1 MDELSRLPFNV
12 CEDEKFKL
20 ENEDETLQLA
30 ENSDVEQEQREIVAN
45 EFFEKRALLEK
56 TKIVKQTWS
65 ISEIYQKIKD
75 GRLILNP
82 DYQRG
87 EIWNNEKQTAFIE
100 SLYMEIMIPP
110 IYVVEVPAKD
120 MLEENKYEVVD
131 GKQRL
136 TAIREF
142 IIEKLRLNERNLEYY
157 ADIFGGRLFAEIR
170 EIDPEKTSQ
179 MLSSVLDIYVITA
192 NSPEFTKY
200 DIFAR
205 LNKGAEKLKVNE
217 IRRAIYRSTISD
229 RITEFVKN
237 QLETNEDEYR
247 IVFSGND
254 IKRYEDYGRFYRSVA
269 FFLRSEIDE
278 GVVRGYNS
286 RPREMINNVLQEC
299 QKNNEILAE
308 EKLVTILEKT
318 LIIKKEFA
326 NTPTSDYIID
336 ALIPFALDE
345 TCDIVQRAKEVLSDA
360 TILTT
365 LKKSPATTSNVNLRL
380 RRVRQIIRGR

>member
-365 LKKSPATTSNVNLRL
+365 LKNHLPQRAM
-380 RRVRQIIRGR
+380 

>member
-200 DIFAR
+200 DNFAR

-360 TILTT
+360 IILTT

>member
-30 ENSDVEQEQREIVAN
+30 ENSDVEQEQREIVEN
-45 EFFEKRALLEK
+45 EFSEKRALLEK

-365 LKKSPATTSNVNLRL
+365 LKNHLPQRAM
-380 RRVRQIIRGR
+380 

>member
-1 MDELSRLPFNV
+1 MDKLDRLPSNV
-12 CEDEKFKL
+12 CEDEKFKS
-20 ENEDETLQLA
+20 EKEDETLQLA
-30 ENSDVEQEQREIVAN
+30 ENFDVEQEQREIVEN
-45 EFFEKRALLEK
+45 EFSEKRALLEK

-136 TAIREF
+136 TAISEF

-237 QLETNEDEYR
+237 QLETNKDEYE

-318 LIIKKEFA
+318 LEIKKEFA

-336 ALIPFALDE
+336 ALIPFALDK
-345 TCDIVQRAKEVLSDA
+345 TFDIVQRAKDVLSDA
-360 TILTT
+360 SILDT

>member
-360 TILTT
+360 DR
-365 LKKSPATTSNVNLRL
+365 KSV
-380 RRVRQIIRGR
+380 V